1 MHPLRA
7 LRESGI
13 HSAEKIR
20 PILAEGIVFN
30 SPILTRPLLGA
41 EMVSAVLAA
50 SALARG
56 VGGQYV
62 AEYRVDPVTT
72 ILRWQGSIQGH
83 LLESIEIL
91 VDDANG
97 FLVERTIAYRPLPA
111 VEIFRD
117 VLRPLI
123 RDIVPTDVWAYV

>member
-7 LRESGI
+7 LRESGV
-13 HSAEKIR
+13 HSAEQIKS
-20 PILAEGIVFN
+20 ILAEDIVFN
-30 SPILTRPLLGA
+30 SPVLTRPLVGA

-56 VGGQYV
+56 GRYI
-62 AEYRVDPVTT
+62 AEYRVDAVTT

-83 LLESIEIL
+83 SLESIEIL
-91 VDDANG
+91 IDDAKG
-97 FLVERTIAYRPLPA
+97 LLVERTIAYRPLPA

-117 VLRPLI
+117 VLHPLI
-123 RDIVPTDVWAYV
+123 KDIVPSDIWAY

>member
-1 MHPLRA
+1 MHALRA
-7 LRESGI
+7 LRESGV
-13 HSAEKIR
+13 HSAEEIKK
-20 PILAEGIVFN
+20 ILAEAIVFN
-30 SPILTRPLLGA
+30 SPVLTRPLVGP

-56 VGGQYV
+56 LGGRYI

-83 LLESIEIL
+83 SLESIEIL
-91 VDDANG
+91 IDDTRG
-97 FLVERTIAYRPLPA
+97 LLVERTIAYRPLPA

-117 VLRPLI
+117 VLHPLI
-123 RDIVPTDVWAYV
+123 KDIVPSDVWAY

>member
-7 LRESGI
+7 LRESGL
-13 HSAEKIR
+13 HSVEQIKK
-20 PILAEGIVFN
+20 ILAEDIVFN
-30 SPILTRPLLGA
+30 SPVLIRPLVGA
-41 EMVSAVLAA
+41 EIVSGVLAA
-50 SALARG
+50 SGLARG
-56 VGGQYV
+56 IGGQYN
-62 AEYRVDPVTT
+62 AEYRVDPLTT

-83 LLESIEIL
+83 SLESIEIL

-97 FLVERTIAYRPLPA
+97 LLVERTIAYRPLPA

-123 RDIVPTDVWAYV
+123 KDLVPSDIWAY